1 MRRIILALMLALVI
15 AAITGGTAFAGFAS
29 AKPQGHVVRPGESIQ
44 TAVDAAKP
52 GNTITV
58 LGGVHHES
66 VVIRK
71 DGLTLRGVD
80 TSLEPPTKSTSPC
93 DVGFGPPAFC
103 VLGNVNF
110 QSFPFK
116 VSDYV
121 EDVSITGFTV
131 RNFRD
136 GIIAIG
142 ARDAKFVHDHA
153 FNNGEYG
160 ITAFA
165 STGTQFIS
173 NATSGAGE
181 AGIYVGD
188 SPRAQATIVDNE
200 TYGNLVGVLV
210 RNALHGRI
218 AGNQVHNNCI
228 GMWFLADEPGPAGGF
243 DVAGNTVTNNTRACA
258 ATEETPPL
266 SGIGIA
272 LVGARDV
279 ELQGNHII
287 GNVPSGPSGIH
298 PGGVVVVRSIE
309 GTPPRTPPRNNSIVG
324 NMFLRNRPDIFWD
337 KSGSGNRFV
346 GNLCDTSVPTR
357 LCN

>member
-1 MRRIILALMLALVI
+1 MRYETHGLDDYAGGIDGLV
-15 AAITGGTAFAGFAS
+15 ACCVCWLRLCEAERA
-29 AKPQGHVVRPGESIQ
+29 PRPGHSIQ
-44 TAVDAAKP
+44 KALNAADP
-52 GNTITV
+52 GDTIV
-58 LGGVHHES
+58 VSGVHHED

-71 DGLTLRGVD
+71 NGISLRGLDAVI
-80 TSLEPPTKSTSPC
+80 EPP
-93 DVGFGPPAFC
+93 DRVGSFCGPSGIC
-103 VLGNVNF
+103 VLGDVNF
-110 QSFPFK
+110 KIGNVKEYVNDMS
-116 VSDYV
+116 VS
-121 EDVSITGFTV
+121 GFTV
-131 RNFRD
+131 RDFKD
-136 GIIAIG
+136 HGIVALG
-142 ARDAKFVHDHA
+142 ARNARFVANSA

-160 ITAFA
+160 ITAFS
-165 STGTQFIS
+165 STGTRIVS
-173 NATSGAGE
+173 DLTSGSDE

-188 SPRAQATIVDNE
+188 SPHADATVAANE

-218 AGNQVHNNCI
+218 AGNEVHNNCI
-228 GMWFLADEPGPAGGF
+228 GMWFLADAPGPAGGF